1 MFVQRGR
8 TQESQGRASRRLSV
22 LLQPWLSHL
31 KMNRL
36 SSGIIWGSLC
46 NFRNICASDPSC
58 PLLPI
63 VCKQRRP
70 GLLGWGGGGTVACF
84 LGNGRKTAWGQLLTA
99 CLTCIYLHWP
109 SSISRKSI
117 GGPAVR
123 HWVTL
128 GSLVA
133 CDRKVF
139 PIGLAGP
146 QLSALFRQKCFFLPT
161 SGIWVE
167 HHSHRIAQENTSL
180 VLFFFFNPEST
191 SIFSAIFRIWK
202 IAEKLS
208 VLSSWFIGGWDLS
221 LISN

>member
-1 MFVQRGR
+1 
-8 TQESQGRASRRLSV
+8 
-22 LLQPWLSHL
+22 
-31 KMNRL
+31 MNRL

-70 GLLGWGGGGTVACF
+70 GLLGWGEGAVACF

-167 HHSHRIAQENTSL
+167 HHSHRIAQQNTSL
-180 VLFFFFNPEST
+180 VLLFFFTQEAPAYSQP
-191 SIFSAIFRIWK
+191 
-202 IAEKLS
+202 
-208 VLSSWFIGGWDLS
+208 SSEYER
-221 LISN
+221 